1 MSTLRYQLYYERN
14 LPHYQPPG
22 ATLFVTFRLAGSL
35 PLHIIQELKEEAER
49 VEVELAKITDKQEQD
64 RKRYDEQRRYFGKF
78 DAFLD
83 CALTGPTWLKDP
95 FIAVQV
101 KNSLHFLENQKY
113 HLDSYTIMPNHAHVV
128 LKPLPKNDQ
137 KFFGLSEIMHS
148 LKRFTAHEAN
158 KILNRDGP
166 FWQSESYDHVVRDE
180 AEWRRIIRYVV
191 YNPVKAGLV
200 KNWQDW
206 PWTYCPFDV

>member
-1 MSTLRYQLYYERN
+1 M
-14 LPHYQPPG
+14 PHYQPPG

-83 CALTGPTWLKDP
+83 CALTGPTWHKDP